1 MYGILGDTSCLDGEP
16 LSPVLVTM
24 SSVRNRHWGPDNCID
39 GDHIT
44 FCRTDKEHLPMI
56 TLDYG
61 KVVHFATVR

>member
-1 MYGILGDTSCLDGEP
+1 MVILGDTSCLDGEL

-24 SSVRNRHWGPDNCID
+24 STVRSQKWGPDNCID

-44 FCRTDKEHLPMI
+44 FCRTDKEQLPTI

-61 KVVHFATVR
+61 TVVHFATVR